1 MAPRP
6 RVPRD
11 LTHRP
16 FTLQEARAAGIS
28 PTSLKGKSWH
38 RIGAELYSWTGLH
51 EDPWRLLVAW
61 QRLLPA
67 DAAFAGM
74 TAAWLLGL
82 GFDPT
87 QPVEIVVSPTSGL
100 RSRAGLTVRRCNIS
114 PSDVVQV
121 RGLRATSVHR
131 TLCDLRLRLPAVETL
146 VALDAAIRAGLTD
159 RTSLVAHR
167 RLQSLAILAAPAES
181 PMETRLRWLLVQ
193 SGLPKPEVQ
202 SDLRDAEGRFLGRA
216 DLYYSAARLVI
227 EYDGGNHRDRLVEDN
242 RRQNLLI
249 NAGFRILRFTA
260 TDVHQR
266 SDVVVAQ
273 VRSALVRVSSHS
285 R

>member
-1 MAPRP
+1 MPICASCREIRCGHQPRRKQVSDSVSKSSHFWSHKRPDTPVWRQTRPSTGAIHRFGTKRVFTGWVGARMKGTRLRGVAPRP

-121 RGLRATSVHR
+121 RGLRAPSVHR
-131 TLCDLRLRLPAVETL
+131 TLCNLRLRLPAVETL

-193 SGLPKPEVQ
+193 SG
-202 SDLRDAEGRFLGRA
+202 
-216 DLYYSAARLVI
+216 
-227 EYDGGNHRDRLVEDN
+227 
-242 RRQNLLI
+242 
-249 NAGFRILRFTA
+249 
-260 TDVHQR
+260 
-266 SDVVVAQ
+266 
-273 VRSALVRVSSHS
+273 
-285 R
+285 